1 MDKLVKKFNSILE
14 AMWCLDQPKQEFC
27 RFDSF
32 VLLIYC
38 SKTYNWRWMVRWL
51 GREKFVSDPR

>member
-38 SKTYNWRWMVRWL
+38 SKTYNWRWMV
-51 GREKFVSDPR
+51 